1 LIRKK
6 YKVKICGTTSVQDAL
21 MAVDANADYLGI
33 LVNVSISERSLNI
46 EQAKAVVEA
55 SKIPALT
62 LLYNM
67 SVEDISHIVDVI
79 KPYGVHLLGQT
90 TIDTIHEL
98 KKRLACQIWLTVYLP
113 VKGQAE
119 VDVDK
124 VKEEMKGYEQAGA
137 DVIVIDTVSLTNT
150 GTPGRYGGTGKTA
163 DWDIAKELFNTV
175 QIPVFLAGGINPD
188 NVREA
193 LIKIDPY
200 GVDLASGVEATK
212 CKRDPIKVKKLME
225 AVRKTEESTVII
237 SHSPEETK
245 NIGKEIGEKSFAGT
259 LIALCGDLGSG
270 KTAFVQ
276 GLADGLDVKSFVT
289 SPTFVIINQY
299 KGRLPL
305 YHIDTY
311 RLRSSEDMYE
321 LGYEEFFYGDGI
333 TAIEWAQKVE
343 ELLPEEYLRI
353 ELTYI
358 GESERQIILTPC
370 GQKYIDLIE
379 EAEKSIGL

>member
-1 LIRKK
+1 MMMMMKKK
-6 YKVKICGTTSVQDAL
+6 YKVKICGTTSIQDAL
-21 MAVDANADYLGI
+21 MAVDAKADYLGV

-46 EQAKAVVEA
+46 EQAKAVVES

-67 SVEDISHIVDVI
+67 GVEDVSHIVYVI

-90 TIDTIHEL
+90 TIETIHEL
-98 KKRLACQIWLTVYLP
+98 KKRLTCQIWLAVYLP

-150 GTPGRYGGTGKTA
+150 GTPGRYGGTGKAA

-193 LIKIDPY
+193 LIKVDPY

-212 CKRDPIKVKKLME
+212 CKRDPVKVKKLME
-225 AVRKTEESTVII
+225 TVRKTEESTVII
-237 SHSPEETK
+237 SHSPEETR
-245 NIGKEIGEKSFAGT
+245 NIGKEIGERSFAGT

-276 GLADGLDVKSFVT
+276 GLAEGLDVKSFVT

-333 TAIEWAQKVE
+333 TAIEWAQKAE

-358 GESERQIILTPC
+358 SESERQIVLIPY
-370 GQKYIDLIE
+370 GQKYAELIE
-379 EAEKSIGL
+379 KL